1 MTVGSIMKTNR
12 NVFVIA
18 QKEFADNMW
27 SSRLIMLML
36 VFTVIVFSKSYV
48 TIIGA
53 ESNIFRGLFIDVA
66 QVIALFLPFMGIVLG
81 FDAMTKE
88 RESGSLNV
96 LLTHPLYR
104 DNIIAGKTLGAMV
117 TLALVVFLSIV
128 TVVGTRLVA
137 SGAEFSSLMLN
148 RLVIFTILTYLYLS
162 IFMALGILG
171 SIITKN
177 ATKSLIYNIAIWL
190 VLCVAFGMIFTT
202 TASIIAGHKP
212 LDLTDNDNFLELN
225 ADIQKLSPT
234 HHYAMAVSGVP
245 SLSPLGVSS
254 ERPTVR
260 GIFDT
265 EHTLEQW
272 WNELWTNVIILT
284 ITPVFLMIMAFMA
297 FLRQD
302 ISKDMG

>member
-1 MTVGSIMKTNR
+1 MKTNR